1 MAIRNL
7 RDMAQFGSASALGA
21 EGRRF
26 KSSYPDM
33 LTHAILWIGVG
44 LLVVSNS
51 ISLLL
56 LRRYYISRREAELS
70 IEGYIENVKYLE
82 EKVFDLE
89 SEKLVLEKINL
100 KLSKS
105 NKELRS
111 KIDKINTQVRQISDH
126 FKTN

>member
-1 MAIRNL
+1 
-7 RDMAQFGSASALGA
+7 MAQFGSASALGA

-33 LTHAILWIGVG
+33 LTHIILWIGVG
-44 LLVVSNS
+44 LLLVSNA

-56 LRRYYISRREAELS
+56 VYRYYVSRRGAEIS
-70 IEGYIENVKYLE
+70 IEGCIENVKYLE
-82 EKVFDLE
+82 EKVFKLE
-89 SEKLVLEKINL
+89 SEKMVLEKINV

-111 KIDKINTQVRQISDH
+111 KIDKINIQVRQISDH

>member
-1 MAIRNL
+1 
-7 RDMAQFGSASALGA
+7 MAQFGSASALGA

-82 EKVFDLE
+82 DKVFDLE

-111 KIDKINTQVRQISDH
+111 KIDKINTRVRQISDH